1 MTSFRRSTALCATLT
16 VFEPDCLLTES
27 MMHSSP
33 STFAMVER
41 SFGCMAT
48 SAIWLRRTVPPV
60 GSEISAFLTS
70 FSDEYSPSVRTLSVC
85 EPLSRSPP
93 GMAML
98 SAPSCCATEVMVRL

>member
-1 MTSFRRSTALCATLT
+1 MTSLRRFTALSAILT